1 MCKSALTPALIMQ
14 ESCEI
19 CLAGFQT
26 GNGMF
31 SSGLNALVSQSRRQ
45 TGGEGSR
52 ERD

>member
-1 MCKSALTPALIMQ
+1 MCKSALTPALITQ

-31 SSGLNALVSQSRRQ
+31 PSGLNALVSQSRRQ
-45 TGGEGSR
+45 TGGEGKGG
-52 ERD
+52 E